1 MRGGGKNPPRGGAF
15 QPPGGLVEG
24 GERVRGDGTM
34 SEYAILPPYHDELA
48 RQFADLKTAR
58 EGASGRTP
66 LRVVVDSGNGVAG
79 LAAPALLRAIGCDV
93 IELYS
98 EPDARFPQD

>member
-1 MRGGGKNPPRGGAF
+1 
-15 QPPGGLVEG
+15 
-24 GERVRGDGTM
+24 M

-58 EGASGRTP
+58 EGAAGRAP
-66 LRVVVDSGNGVAG
+66 PRGVVGSGNGVAG

-98 EPDARFPQD
+98 EPDARFPHHHPDPTVVDNLRDLIAAVREQGAAP